1 MTFQRQRR
9 DDPPPPDLAALHY
22 GRVLLKL
29 SGEMLAGEQKFGIHP
44 PVVDRLTDEIK
55 EVHDMAN
62 VIRNSVMK
70 FNLDSVTDEEL
81 DTIIANTQAQQAS
94 LTQFYN
100 SLINERV
107 RRGLK
112 LPERRFLEDDLP
124 ASF

>member
-1 MTFQRQRR
+1 
-9 DDPPPPDLAALHY
+9 
-22 GRVLLKL
+22 
-29 SGEMLAGEQKFGIHP
+29 
-44 PVVDRLTDEIK
+44 
-55 EVHDMAN
+55 MAN